1 VTIPPESVEVGKCYL
16 AWTSSGR
23 GQRFQRVRQVV
34 ELLPDGRVKFATR
47 RRLIEPEAPWPRTHV
62 MTITAFAGSAER
74 EVPCDWTGEADEAKP

>member
-1 VTIPPESVEVGKCYL
+1 MTIPPESIQAGKCYL
-16 AWTSSGR
+16 AWASSVR

-47 RRLIEPEAPWPRTHV
+47 RKPIELGAPWPRTHV

-74 EVPCDWTGEADEAKP
+74 EVPCNWTPEAGEAKP